1 MGKKKVAQIVVETL
15 EQAGVRRCY
24 GIVGDTL
31 NHVTDAI
38 TRSQIEWV
46 HTRHEEAAAFAAGAD
61 SFMTGNL
68 TACAGSCGPGSLHF
82 INGLFEAQ
90 KNNAPVILIAS
101 QLSTTALGTDFPQEV
116 DFKAIYGSW
125 TVFCEQVQHP
135 SQAKLIAKMAAQAA
149 LNKKGVAVIIL
160 PVDISVAEVED
171 NMPYTVFHPQP
182 LIRPSDES
190 LKIIAEHLNQGKKI
204 GIYAGIGIQ
213 GAHDELIALAKK
225 LNAPIAHTTRAKDFV
240 EYDNPFNV
248 GMTGMLGGES
258 GYEMLLNCDTL
269 LLLGADFAWAQ
280 FYPKHATIIQIDQD
294 ATHLGRRHPI
304 SVGVVGEC
312 KATLAALIPLIKQKI
327 ERTFLEHSLK
337 SFAKMQAKLV
347 HDERATQDKLI
358 HPQYLVKLLNQYAA
372 ADAVFTA
379 DGGSAMVWLCRHIH
393 TNGKRRTLASLRH
406 GTMANAMP
414 QALGIQKAF
423 PKRQVIT
430 LSGDGGL
437 TMLLGDLLTMVQ
449 ENLPIKI
456 VVLNNAS
463 LDFVELE
470 QKVEGL
476 LDHYTDLKNPDFA
489 KLAKSIGFLGIRVER
504 GVELESAV
512 QQFLAYDGAAILDV
526 LTNPKELVMP
536 PFITAK
542 EVSGMALYAS
552 KAVLHG
558 RISDVKDLLVDN
570 FIK

>member
-1 MGKKKVAQIVVETL
+1 MSKKRVAQIVVETL

-31 NHVTDAI
+31 NYVTDAM
-38 TRSQIEWV
+38 TRSKIQWV

-61 SFMTGNL
+61 SFMTGVL
-68 TACAGSCGPGSLHF
+68 TTCAGSCGPGGLHF

-90 KNNAPVILIAS
+90 RNNAPVVLIAS
-101 QLSTTALGTDFPQEV
+101 QLATSSLGTDFPQEV

-125 TVFCEQVQHP
+125 TVFCEQIQHP
-135 SQAKLIAKMAAQAA
+135 SQAKLITKMAAQTA
-149 LNKKGVAVIIL
+149 LNKMGVAVIIL
-160 PVDISVAEVED
+160 PVDISVAEVMDE
-171 NMPYTVFHPQP
+171 MPYSVFHPKP
-182 LIRPSDES
+182 VIRPSNES
-190 LKIIAEHLNQGKKI
+190 LKIIADHLNNGKKV
-204 GIYAGIGIQ
+204 GIYAGIGTKD
-213 GAHDELIALAKK
+213 AHDELIALAKK

-248 GMTGMLGGES
+248 GMTGILGGDA
-258 GYEMLLNCDTL
+258 GYEMLLDCDTL

-304 SVGVVGEC
+304 SVGVAGDC
-312 KATLAALIPLIKQKI
+312 KASLEALMPLLHQKTD
-327 ERTFLEHSLK
+327 RTFLDHSLK
-337 SFAKMQAKLV
+337 AHAKMLEKEAHQ
-347 HDERATQDKLI
+347 ERATKDELI
-358 HPQYLVKLLNQYAA
+358 HPQYLVKLLNQYADD
-372 ADAVFTA
+372 DAIFTA
-379 DGGSAMVWLCRHIH
+379 DGGSAMVWVSRHIKV
-393 TNGKRRTLASLRH
+393 NGKRRTLSSFRH

-414 QALGIQKAF
+414 QALGLQKAF

-437 TMLLGDLLTMVQ
+437 AMLLGDLLTMVQ

-476 LDHYTDLKNPDFA
+476 LDHYTDLKNPNFA
-489 KLAKSIGFLGIRVER
+489 KLGESIGFLGIRVER
-504 GVELESAV
+504 GDHLEASV
-512 QQFLAYDGAAILDV
+512 KQFLAHDGPAILDV

-536 PFITAK
+536 PNITLA
-542 EVSGMALYAS
+542 EISGMVLYAS
-552 KAVLHG
+552 KAVLDG
-558 RISDVKDLLVDN
+558 RISDVKNLLVNN